1 MDGLEGLGVGTVVGQ
16 WVLTERGTWQNAAGK
31 EVEFKGQIKPGPPS
45 TAPSSRSVRR
55 SPMAAHFE
63 KMDLVWGDEGEVDQ
77 EAVEK
82 MKARWRW
89 LCAKA
94 RAEL

>member
-1 MDGLEGLGVGTVVGQ
+1 MDGLDGLGVGTVVGQ

-31 EVEFKGQIKPGPPS
+31 EVPFTGRVRPGPPS
-45 TAPSSRSVRR
+45 TAPSSRPPRR
-55 SPMAAHFE
+55 SPMDAHE
-63 KMDLVWGDEGEVDQ
+63 GGAVVWSTSVDADPV
-77 EAVEK
+77 AVEK
-82 MKARWRW
+82 MKDRWWW